1 MSRIYLIQGSLN
13 KKSKTAIVLKEI
25 SKQLK
30 KLKISCE
37 IIDLRKVK
45 NMEFCDGRPL
55 KKYSD
60 SMIEIY
66 QKLKQGQGFIFGMP
80 VYCYSISGVLK
91 NFIDITSSAY
101 DNKFAGIV
109 CNAGGKQSYM
119 SSADL
124 EKVLAFECHVTTIQP
139 IVYTNYEDFDEK
151 NRLISEKA
159 NSKINEMIQNLV
171 QQLQIN

>member
-1 MSRIYLIQGSLN
+1 MPQIYLIQGSLS

-25 SKQLK
+25 SRLFK
-30 KLKISCE
+30 KFKIPCE
-37 IIDLRKVK
+37 TIDLRKIK

-60 SMIEIY
+60 SMVKVY
-66 QKLKQGQGFIFGMP
+66 KKLESGQGFVFGMP

-91 NFIDITSSAY
+91 NFIEITSNAY
-101 DNKFAGIV
+101 DKKFAGIV
-109 CNAGGKQSYM
+109 CNAGGKHSYM

-124 EKVLAFECHVTTIQP
+124 DKVLAYECHATTIQP
-139 IVYTNYEDFDEK
+139 IVYTNYEDFDDK

-159 NSKINEMIQNLV
+159 HSKIEEMVQSLI
-171 QQLQIN
+171 QQLNI